1 MYTRTRFTPK
11 GAEWPPNQA
20 KIVVSVALIHY
31 KGKRTQQELFEI
43 VNIHRKGA
51 PAVDNLLSS
60 TCQGPSTKKPRLNY
74 SKVTK
79 NVTDI
84 FAAGPT
90 DLTETGTSS
99 TKAPK
104 RILIEGAPGIG
115 KTVLAK
121 EIAYRWATNEILT
134 ETKIVFLLYLRDPRL
149 QSITTTKQ
157 LVEYMCMGCLDNEKI
172 TIIDN
177 YFANTEGQQMCIV
190 MDGFDEYPSL
200 LQKDSFIVDIFKGT
214 VLPEA
219 IVVITS
225 RPTATVSLHDWVDRR
240 IDILGLPKE
249 EREKYISEIF
259 SDSSE
264 KKVELD
270 KYLKQQP
277 VINGLCYVPLH
288 LTILLYLFQQGSL
301 PETLTEMNKSFI
313 LHTIYRHLEKDG
325 LAPCGPIVKL
335 ADIPKPVLD
344 IVYNLSELAF
354 KGLKENKL
362 VFTFDEIKQ
371 VCPCINEAVNGFGL
385 LQAVEHYPHKGAG
398 TTKSFNFL
406 HYTMQEFLA
415 ALHVSNLP
423 SEQQSSLMEKTFW
436 DGHCNFMWIMFVG
449 IVGIKSDIFV
459 NFISK
464 GKVYKRKSGVR
475 IADNI
480 RNDKRKLLH
489 VFQCY
494 LESKENT
501 EIPEVISSMFKDGK
515 VIFSYVKLL
524 PHNITSLMS
533 FISTKQSVQWKSL
546 ELQQCKIGD
555 IGMSVLQQFISENTS
570 TLEYVDLSH
579 SESSPWGVYSAIIRN
594 CSANSL
600 TLCGDDGI
608 EDYVNE
614 IKEAL
619 QTNTQLISLILR
631 NIIKHGMISIAEAI
645 QVNTTLKNLDISGN
659 NISDAGAAA
668 ISDSLTSNSSLAKLN
683 ISSNNIT
690 SEGAKK
696 IAQAIQVNTIL
707 KKLDISSNN
716 ISDAGVAAISDS
728 LKRNSSLAKLNM
740 SRNNIISEGAKKIA
754 QAIQVNTTLKKLDLS
769 FNKITDDGTTFISNG
784 LKYNNSLQKLNMFR
798 NGITSQGAKMISE
811 ALQVNTTPKQL
822 DLSINKICDDGA
834 TAISNGLTSNIS
846 LQVLNISH
854 NSISNRGIKQIAE
867 DLQINTTLQ
876 NINISKNHISIEGL
890 LYFMQAVKNNCT
902 LQVVNIT
909 HNNVTRS
916 EFTSIKQCIE
926 NLHQI
931 QIYASWNEI
940 HSMNG
945 ELSIVTKI
953 PNNILLE
960 SKNVEENVWSFED
973 YDPDHMVTCLSECLK
988 EDDTL
993 LELNLSRNTIIS
1005 GREKKI
1011 IEAIKVNETLQKL
1024 DLSFTK
1030 MFENFLFLSECLEI
1044 NKSLTELDMSNTE
1057 MNSEGAKK
1065 IAKAIRVNMTLK
1077 KLDLSFNKIT
1087 DDGVTFISDG
1097 LKYNNSLQ
1105 ELDMSSNNINI
1116 TSEGVKMIVE
1126 ALQVNTTLKQLDLSI
1141 NKICD
1146 DGAAAISNGL
1156 TSNISLQVLNIS
1168 HNSITNR
1175 GIKKIAEAIQINSTL
1190 QNINISKNY
1199 ISIEGLLYFM
1209 EVVKNNCTLQVV
1221 NITHNNVTRSEFT
1234 SIKQCIEN
1242 LQHQIQ
1248 IYASWNEIHSMNG
1261 ELSIVTK
1268 IPNNILLEFK
1278 NAEENVWSFEDY
1290 DPDHMV
1296 TCLSECLK
1304 EDDTLLEINLSRNT
1318 IVSGREKKIIEAI
1331 KVNETLQKLD
1341 LSFTKMFENFLF
1353 LSECLEI
1360 NKSLTELD
1368 MSNTEMNSEG
1378 AKKIAKAIR
1387 VNMTLKK
1394 LDLSFNKITDD
1405 GVTFISDGL
1414 KYNNSLQE
1422 LNMSS
1427 NNINIT
1433 SEGVKMIVEALQVNT
1448 TLKQLDLSI
1457 NKICDDGAAAIS
1469 NGLTS
1474 NISLQVL
1481 NISHNSITNRGIKK
1495 IAEAIQINSTLQNIN
1510 ISKNYVSIEGL
1521 LYFMEVVKNNC
1532 TLQVVNI
1539 THNNVTR
1546 SGFTSIIR
1554 CIKNLQQIQISTSW
1568 NEINK
1573 NGKLLSKIY
1582 ISSAPDNIKEDA
1594 WLFEENDPDHL
1605 VMCLSECLKEDNTLQ
1620 ELDLDNKM
1628 ITNEGAKKI
1637 GEAIQVNTTLQKLDI
1652 SSNTISDDGVAA
1664 ISDGLKS
1671 NNSLQVLYMSR
1682 NKITS
1687 EGAKKIGKAIQVN
1700 KTLHTL
1706 DLYQYDINDKL
1717 SFIMSILAA
1726 MYHNN
1731 TLLKLSLPIVYGD
1744 DDRLVSNEVEKINK
1758 ERTRQGISTLT
1769 CDYWWMTV

>member
-43 VNIHRKGA
+43 VNIHREGA
-51 PAVDNLLSS
+51 PAIDNLLSS

-79 NVTDI
+79 NITDI

-177 YFANTEGQQMCIV
+177 YFASTEGQQMCIV

-277 VINGLCYVPLH
+277 VINGLCFVPLH

-325 LAPCGPIVKL
+325 LAPCGPIDKL
-335 ADIPKPVLD
+335 ADIPKSVLD

-436 DGHCNFMWIMFVG
+436 DGHCNFMWMMFVG
-449 IVGIKSDIFV
+449 IVGIKSDVFV

-464 GKVYKRKSGVR
+464 GKVYKRKSEVR

-494 LESKENT
+494 LEAKENT

-533 FISTKQSVQWKSL
+533 FMSTKQSVQWKSL
-546 ELQQCKIGD
+546 QLQRCKIAD

-570 TLEYVDLSH
+570 TLEYVDLSQNQ
-579 SESSPWGVYSAIIRN
+579 SSPWGVYSAIIRN

-608 EDYVNE
+608 EDYINE
-614 IKEAL
+614 IKVAL
-619 QTNTQLISLILR
+619 QTNTKLISLTLC
-631 NIIKHGMISIAEAI
+631 NIIKHGVISIAEAI

-696 IAQAIQVNTIL
+696 IAQAIQVNAIL
-707 KKLDISSNN
+707 KKLNISSNN

-740 SRNNIISEGAKKIA
+740 SRNNITSEGVMKIA

-769 FNKITDDGTTFISNG
+769 FNKITDDGMTFISNG
-784 LKYNNSLQKLNMFR
+784 LKYNNSLQKLNMSK
-798 NGITSQGAKMISE
+798 NNITSEGAKLIGEALQVNTALKQLELSINKICDDGATAISNSLTSNISLQVLNISHNSITNKGIKQIAEGLQINTTLQNINISKNHFSIEGLLYFMQAVKNNCTLRVVNITHNNVTRSGFTSIKQCIENLHQIQIYASWNEIYLKNGKLSIVSKIHVLMESENIEENVWSFEDYDPDHIVTCLSECFKEDNTLLELNFSRNTIIRGREEQIIEAIKVNKILQKLDLSFTKTFENLMSECLEINKSLKELNMSNTEMNSEGAKKIAQAIQVNMTLKKFDLSFNNITDDGATFISDSLKYNNSLQELNMSNTKITSEGTKKIGETIQVNATLQKFDLSCNEIHDDGATYISDGLKYNNSLQELNMSRNNITSEGGKIIVE
-811 ALQVNTTPKQL
+811 ALQVNTTLKQL

-854 NSISNRGIKQIAE
+854 NSI
-867 DLQINTTLQ
+867 
-876 NINISKNHISIEGL
+876 
-890 LYFMQAVKNNCT
+890 
-902 LQVVNIT
+902 
-909 HNNVTRS
+909 
-916 EFTSIKQCIE
+916 
-926 NLHQI
+926 
-931 QIYASWNEI
+931 
-940 HSMNG
+940 
-945 ELSIVTKI
+945 
-953 PNNILLE
+953 
-960 SKNVEENVWSFED
+960 
-973 YDPDHMVTCLSECLK
+973 
-988 EDDTL
+988 
-993 LELNLSRNTIIS
+993 
-1005 GREKKI
+1005 
-1011 IEAIKVNETLQKL
+1011 
-1024 DLSFTK
+1024 
-1030 MFENFLFLSECLEI
+1030 
-1044 NKSLTELDMSNTE
+1044 
-1057 MNSEGAKK
+1057 
-1065 IAKAIRVNMTLK
+1065 
-1077 KLDLSFNKIT
+1077 
-1087 DDGVTFISDG
+1087 
-1097 LKYNNSLQ
+1097 
-1105 ELDMSSNNINI
+1105 
-1116 TSEGVKMIVE
+1116 
-1126 ALQVNTTLKQLDLSI
+1126 
-1141 NKICD
+1141 
-1146 DGAAAISNGL
+1146 
-1156 TSNISLQVLNIS
+1156 
-1168 HNSITNR
+1168 TNR
-1175 GIKKIAEAIQINSTL
+1175 GIKKITEAIQINSTL
-1190 QNINISKNY
+1190 QNINISKNHT
-1199 ISIEGLLYFM
+1199 SIEGLLYFM
-1209 EVVKNNCTLQVV
+1209 E
-1221 NITHNNVTRSEFT
+1221 
-1234 SIKQCIEN
+1234 
-1242 LQHQIQ
+1242 
-1248 IYASWNEIHSMNG
+1248 A
-1261 ELSIVTK
+1261 
-1268 IPNNILLEFK
+1268 
-1278 NAEENVWSFEDY
+1278 
-1290 DPDHMV
+1290 
-1296 TCLSECLK
+1296 
-1304 EDDTLLEINLSRNT
+1304 
-1318 IVSGREKKIIEAI
+1318 
-1331 KVNETLQKLD
+1331 
-1341 LSFTKMFENFLF
+1341 
-1353 LSECLEI
+1353 
-1360 NKSLTELD
+1360 
-1368 MSNTEMNSEG
+1368 
-1378 AKKIAKAIR
+1378 
-1387 VNMTLKK
+1387 
-1394 LDLSFNKITDD
+1394 
-1405 GVTFISDGL
+1405 
-1414 KYNNSLQE
+1414 
-1422 LNMSS
+1422 
-1427 NNINIT
+1427 
-1433 SEGVKMIVEALQVNT
+1433 
-1448 TLKQLDLSI
+1448 
-1457 NKICDDGAAAIS
+1457 
-1469 NGLTS
+1469 
-1474 NISLQVL
+1474 
-1481 NISHNSITNRGIKK
+1481 
-1495 IAEAIQINSTLQNIN
+1495 
-1510 ISKNYVSIEGL
+1510 
-1521 LYFMEVVKNNC
+1521 VKNNC

-1546 SGFTSIIR
+1546 SGFTSIKQ
-1554 CIKNLQQIQISTSW
+1554 CIENLHQVQICTSW

-1573 NGKLLSKIY
+1573 NGELVSKIY
-1582 ISSAPDNIKEDA
+1582 MSSAPDNIKEDV
-1594 WLFEENDPDHL
+1594 WSFEEYDPDHL
-1605 VMCLSECLKEDNTLQ
+1605 VICLSECLKEDNTLQ
-1620 ELDLDNKM
+1620 ELDLHNKM

-1637 GEAIQVNTTLQKLDI
+1637 GEAIQVNIALQKLFI
-1652 SSNTISDDGVAA
+1652 CHNTISDDGVAAISDSLKSNNSLQVLSMNNSDINSEGAKKIGEAIQVNTTLQTLVISDNTISDDGAAA

-1671 NNSLQVLYMSR
+1671 NNSLQELNMSF

-1687 EGAKKIGKAIQVN
+1687 EGAKKIGEAIQVN
-1700 KTLHTL
+1700 KTLYTL
-1706 DLYQYDINDKL
+1706 DLYQHNINDAL
-1717 SFIMSILAA
+1717 SFNMTILTA

-1731 TLLKLSLPIVYGD
+1731 TLMRLSLPPVHGD
-1744 DDRLVSNEVEKINK
+1744 NNRLVSSEVEKINK

-1769 CDYWWMTV
+1769 CHY